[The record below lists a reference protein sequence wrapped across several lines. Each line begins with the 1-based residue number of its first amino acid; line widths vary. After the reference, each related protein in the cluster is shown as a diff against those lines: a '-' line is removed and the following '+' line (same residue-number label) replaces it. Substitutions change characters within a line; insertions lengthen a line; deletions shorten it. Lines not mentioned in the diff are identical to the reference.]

1 MAKREAFLIYGAW
14 QEPIMRLSNESKG
27 MLLVALLEYH
37 NSGREIDLP
46 IDVQMAFLFM
56 KKQMDMDA
64 EKYQTTCAKRAE
76 SGRKGGI
83 LSKQSKCKQ
92 MQANATKSKQRTA
105 NQADND
111 KENEND
117 KEKDVVVETT
127 TMRVA
132 TTPTTTKKL
141 TTDELTQKLSH
152 KFYVPGR
159 SDAECRAALL
169 VARKLPADKIVSMAN
184 GECDY
189 DFVNNKPIYQFDR
202 EMDIAAG
209 HRVWM
214 ERIVA
219 QRTAAGGAK

>member
-83 LSKQSKCKQ
+83 TKQNKQ
-92 MQANATKSKQRTA
+92 MLANAKSAKQNKQKQA
-105 NQADND
+105 KLADND
-111 KENEND
+111 KEKD
-117 KEKDVVVETT
+117 KDNNNTSVVVDGATT
-127 TMRVA
+127 TANMSTEEIR
-132 TTPTTTKKL
+132 
-141 TTDELTQKLSH
+141 QKLSH
-152 KFYVPGR
+152 KFYVSGR
-159 SDAECRAALL
+159 GDAECRAALI
-169 VARKLPADKIVSMAN
+169 VARTFTGKTIVRMAN
-184 GECDY
+184 GEPADITLGG
-189 DFVNNKPIYQFDR
+189 KEIWEFDR
-202 EMDIAAG
+202 EMDIAVG
-209 HRVWM
+209 YRVWL
-214 ERIVA
+214 ERILA
-219 QRTAAGGAK
+219 QRDAKQEATK